1 MEIMAI
7 SAIIS
12 DIFVFLTKNTTMLS
26 ANLKF
31 LRKQKGQSQDE
42 VSQSLSIKRTTLS
55 GYENGSAEPNSENL
69 IRIAAFYNCT
79 IDDLLKID
87 LSSEVDAKGTARK
100 TVVSPDITGSNLR
113 VIATTVNQEN
123 IDNIELVPI
132 KARAGYTSG
141 FADPE
146 YIRVLPTFQLPFL
159 SANKKYRTFPIIG
172 DSMPPVSDGSWV
184 TGEFLQNW
192 NFIRNGQPYI
202 VVTKDEGIVFKIVY
216 NQIDENGTLLLCS
229 TNPIYEPYEIPINT
243 VNEIWKFTHYISS
256 ELPEPNLDRTEL
268 SNTVLQLQR
277 DVKRLQNTMRTPL

>member
-1 MEIMAI
+1 
-7 SAIIS
+7 
-12 DIFVFLTKNTTMLS
+12 MLS

-87 LSSEVDAKGTARK
+87 LSSEVDAKGTARI

>member
-12 DIFVFLTKNTTMLS
+12 DIFVFLTKNMTMLS

-87 LSSEVDAKGTARK
+87 LSSEVDAKVTARI

>member
-1 MEIMAI
+1 MEIMAMC
-7 SAIIS
+7 AIIS

-69 IRIAAFYNCT
+69 IRIAAFYNCS
-79 IDDLLKID
+79 IDDLLKVD
-87 LSSEVDAKGTARK
+87 LSSVGDTKGTTKSAA
-100 TVVSPDITGSNLR
+100 VLQDITGSNLR

-277 DVKRLQNTMRTPL
+277 DVKRLQNTMRTPQ